1 MAGAPKV
8 GRELSGGFRYT
19 PGALNVGLAFDQR
32 HGTSHASQN
41 EVEKRVAA
49 GISYSAGAVKTY
61 LGYRWLKSE
70 AADGSGGSSF
80 YWGGLSYQATSA
92 FSLSGM
98 TGYTDTR
105 GSDADPM
112 TFVLL
117 GSYDLSKRSSLYL
130 LTSYARNSG
139 ESNMGVNGIG
149 NQIVAGN
156 NQTGVIA
163 GILHKF

>member
-1 MAGAPKV
+1 
-8 GRELSGGFRYT
+8 
-19 PGALNVGLAFDQR
+19 
-32 HGTSHASQN
+32 
-41 EVEKRVAA
+41 
-49 GISYSAGAVKTY
+49 
-61 LGYRWLKSE
+61 
-70 AADGSGGSSF
+70 
-80 YWGGLSYQATSA
+80 
-92 FSLSGM
+92 
-98 TGYTDTR
+98 
-105 GSDADPM
+105 M